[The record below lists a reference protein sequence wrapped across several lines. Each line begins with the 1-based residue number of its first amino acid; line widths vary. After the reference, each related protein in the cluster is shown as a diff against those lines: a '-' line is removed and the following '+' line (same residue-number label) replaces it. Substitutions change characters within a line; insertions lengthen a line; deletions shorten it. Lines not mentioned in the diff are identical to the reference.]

1 MRNYFFCRFF
11 QSRYTHRRNWDRLMP
26 FSSASFS
33 SCSLNSGSRRNST
46 RPSFLGLTE
55 DRLYRV
61 RVKFDVPID
70 QSLFLDVRDHLA
82 PLFIAGGS
90 KQILDG
96 HDIATGEEVSDVDD
110 LGCGWF
116 FHCTYIVRNLLTKS
130 KGFFMTKRQFN
141 SLSVGDYIRTFESLD
156 LSRQPRTIVEVCHD
170 DIDPIFVLEDGWI
183 AQDPE
188 LWEVV
193 R

>member
-1 MRNYFFCRFF
+1 
-11 QSRYTHRRNWDRLMP
+11 
-26 FSSASFS
+26 
-33 SCSLNSGSRRNST
+33 
-46 RPSFLGLTE
+46 
-55 DRLYRV
+55 
-61 RVKFDVPID
+61 
-70 QSLFLDVRDHLA
+70 
-82 PLFIAGGS
+82 
-90 KQILDG
+90 
-96 HDIATGEEVSDVDD
+96 
-110 LGCGWF
+110 
-116 FHCTYIVRNLLTKS
+116 
-130 KGFFMTKRQFN
+130 MTKRQFN